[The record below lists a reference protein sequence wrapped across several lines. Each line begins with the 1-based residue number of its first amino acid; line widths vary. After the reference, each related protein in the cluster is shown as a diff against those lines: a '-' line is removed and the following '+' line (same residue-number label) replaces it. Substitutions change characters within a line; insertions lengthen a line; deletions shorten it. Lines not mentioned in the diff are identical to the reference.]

1 MVSCITFVQH
11 PDCELKNSQLP
22 VKSHLEALT
31 KINSHNSFGL
41 SSWCSAPQEDST
53 QAYSELLQSCDSV
66 TSVKQAEAIKS
77 EFYVIFNNKV
87 NAFLAGANDGQH
99 IWVSTLGYCL

>member
-31 KINSHNSFGL
+31 KINSHNFLAYHHGALRRRRTALKRTL
-41 SSWCSAPQEDST
+41 SSCRA
-53 QAYSELLQSCDSV
+53 V
-66 TSVKQAEAIKS
+66 TMSR
-77 EFYVIFNNKV
+77 
-87 NAFLAGANDGQH
+87 
-99 IWVSTLGYCL
+99 W